1 MKSRSPADAQ
11 LLMGDVKG
19 LKNAWRLGVLH
30 LECEILKRK
39 KEEND

>member
-11 LLMGDVKG
+11 LLIGGVKG
-19 LKNAWRLGVLH
+19 LKNAWRLGVLR
-30 LECEILKRK
+30 LEYEILKRK